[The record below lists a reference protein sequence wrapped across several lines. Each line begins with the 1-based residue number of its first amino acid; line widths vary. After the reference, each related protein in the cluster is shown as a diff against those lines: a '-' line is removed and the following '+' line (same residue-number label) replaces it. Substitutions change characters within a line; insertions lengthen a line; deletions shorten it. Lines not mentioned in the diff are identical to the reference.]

1 LVFVILRERM
11 AESEQ
16 SFELISADLA
26 PGDSKALDLDLREFH
41 VARICAS
48 DHPLFDAAFER
59 LWGEFGSHNTM
70 ESREI
75 IAQRLGW
82 HPATAIGNYRLRYEI
97 IFVQRQNQFVAVR
110 DHTAIVAIRR
120 RSSPR
125 TVVHLSHVFVDASW
139 RRTGLAGWLRAWP
152 IQTARAC
159 LGSAGLPLNSPI
171 TLVAEM
177 EHRDLEFPDRMIRLK
192 AYEKAGFKKIDPTHV
207 NYLQPDFRPTVEI
220 DASGGPNPLPF
231 GLVARRVGREQE
243 EVIRGAEV
251 REIVECLYTMY
262 GAGFRQQ
269 DMQPLWKTFQ
279 TYPADETEI
288 PLVEPTQ

>member
-1 LVFVILRERM
+1 M

-16 SFELISADLA
+16 SFEFIPADLA

-41 VARICAS
+41 VARICS
-48 DHPLFDAAFER
+48 SEHPVFDAAFER

-82 HPATAIGNYRLRYEI
+82 HPATAIGNYWLRYEI

-125 TVVHLSHVFVDASW
+125 TVVHLSHVFVDAPW
-139 RRTGLAGWLRAWP
+139 RRTGLAGWLRGWP
-152 IQTARAC
+152 IQTGRAC
-159 LGSAGLPLNSPI
+159 LASAGLPLKSTI

-177 EHRDLEFPDRMIRLK
+177 EYRDLIFPDRMIRLK

-207 NYLQPDFRPTVEI
+207 NYFQPDFRSPLEI

-231 GLVARRVGREQE
+231 ALVLRRVGSEQE
-243 EVIRGAEV
+243 HLIAGAEV
-251 REIVECLYTMY
+251 REMVECLYTMY

-269 DMQPLWKTFQ
+269 DMEPVWKTLEA
-279 TYPADETEI
+279 YPADEAEI
-288 PLVEPTQ
+288 PLVMPTE